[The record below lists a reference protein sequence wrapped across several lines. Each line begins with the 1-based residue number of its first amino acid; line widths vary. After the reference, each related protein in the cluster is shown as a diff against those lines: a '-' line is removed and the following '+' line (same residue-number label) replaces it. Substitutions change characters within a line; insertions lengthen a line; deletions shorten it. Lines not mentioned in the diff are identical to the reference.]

1 MKETSIDSCSYE
13 CEAGQNELARLAFDL
28 WSSEQAKE
36 FETVPGLRVVNIYKV
51 VRSVIEND
59 LTEIEKT
66 AAVCCLLDGRSAAAA
81 AATAGTSRANI
92 YKALTRAKDKIRLVL
107 KHLIDCEEY
116 KREL

>member
-1 MKETSIDSCSYE
+1 MKEISIDSRSYE
-13 CEAGQNELARLAFDL
+13 NETEQNELTRLAFDL

-59 LTEIEKT
+59 LTEIEK
-66 AAVCCLLDGRSAAAA
+66 AVAVCCLLEGRSATAAA
-81 AATAGTSRANI
+81 AITGTSKANI
-92 YKALTRAKDKIRLVL
+92 YKALTRAKEKIRLVL

>member
-1 MKETSIDSCSYE
+1 MKEISIDSRSYE
-13 CEAGQNELARLAFDL
+13 SETEQSELTRLAFDL
-28 WSSEQAKE
+28 WSSEQARE
-36 FETVPGLRVVNIYKV
+36 YETVPGLRVVNIYKV

-66 AAVCCLLDGRSAAAA
+66 AAVCCLIDGRSAAAA
-81 AATAGTSRANI
+81 AALTGTSKANI
-92 YKALTRAKDKIRLVL
+92 YKAITRAKEKIRLVL

>member
-13 CEAGQNELARLAFDL
+13 CETGQNELARLAFDL

-66 AAVCCLLDGRSAAAA
+66 AAVCCLLDGRSAASAA
-81 AATAGTSRANI
+81 AAAGTSRANI